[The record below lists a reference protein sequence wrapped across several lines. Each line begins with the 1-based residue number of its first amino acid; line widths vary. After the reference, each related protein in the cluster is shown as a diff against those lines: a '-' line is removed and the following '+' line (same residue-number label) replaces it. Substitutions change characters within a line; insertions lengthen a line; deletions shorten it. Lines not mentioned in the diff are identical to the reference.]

1 MAQIGDSMS
10 SENHQELTDSQ
21 AMSRITQIILQNRIM
36 TLSFSDA
43 TGPWATPVFYAPD
56 DLNLIFVSSPGS
68 RHGRMAKVNPV
79 FAAAIH
85 DPKAEWRKIRGLQM
99 SGVVAGITN
108 KEELKKAR
116 AVYTKQFPFTSVFF
130 NQKEKLPAVLKEKI
144 SDVQFY
150 QFRPQRI
157 VLVDNTVSFGFH
169 KELLVNI

>member
-1 MAQIGDSMS
+1 MATDDRG
-10 SENHQELTDSQ
+10 ELTSSQ
-21 AMSRITQIILQNRIM
+21 AMSRITQIIQQNRIM
-36 TLSFSDA
+36 TLSFHDS
-43 TGPWATPVFYAPD
+43 TGPWATPVFYARD
-56 DLNLIFVSSPGS
+56 DLRLIFVSSPAS
-68 RHGRMAKVNPV
+68 RHCRTAAENPA
-79 FAAAIH
+79 FAAAIY

-99 SGVVAGITN
+99 TGTVTAISG

-130 NQKEKLPAVLKEKI
+130 NQKEKLPAILKEKI

-169 KELLVNI
+169 MEIIVNL